1 MPIRDIRFPGFTPGV
16 LWPRECLLCQ
26 QSTGEAYFCAAC
38 LTRLPRAGPACRR
51 CAGPAQPGRPGG
63 CCQAPPP
70 PWRHAWMPWRYAW
83 PLDRLVVGVKFA
95 RRLAWARALGELL
108 AAELPADCADVV
120 VPVPLHPWRLAG
132 RGFNQAQEIAAPIA
146 RHLGLSLRPELVRR
160 VRATRPQS
168 SLSAA
173 ERRDNPAGAFSVRAG
188 VLSGRRVLLV
198 DDVVTTGATAAA
210 LATAVVDA
218 GAAEVAVAAVAR
230 A

>member
-1 MPIRDIRFPGFTPGV
+1 
-16 LWPRECLLCQ
+16 
-26 QSTGEAYFCAAC
+26 
-38 LTRLPRAGPACRR
+38 
-51 CAGPAQPGRPGG
+51 
-63 CCQAPPP
+63 
-70 PWRHAWMPWRYAW
+70 MPWRYAW
-83 PLDRLVVGVKFA
+83 PIDRLVVGVKFA

-108 AAELPADCADVV
+108 AAELPEDCADVV

-146 RHLGLSLRPELVRR
+146 RHLALPLRPELVRR

-173 ERRDNPAGAFSVRAG
+173 ERRDNPAGAFSVRARA
-188 VLSGRRVLLV
+188 LSGRRVLLV

-218 GAAEVAVAAVAR
+218 GAAEVVVAAVAR